1 MLGGREE
8 GGGRVTNGKRGE
20 GRRVTDERS
29 KMERRVKYGKR
40 RKGGLYM
47 GKEVELKKGLQIR
60 REGKERRVT
69 DGKKRKERKGYRSY
83 D

>member
-1 MLGGREE
+1 MGRE
-8 GGGRVTNGKRGE
+8 GKGE
-20 GRRVTDERS
+20 GLQTRGVTDERS

-69 DGKKRKERKGYRSY
+69 DGKRKKGEKVTDGKRRKGRKG
-83 D
+83 